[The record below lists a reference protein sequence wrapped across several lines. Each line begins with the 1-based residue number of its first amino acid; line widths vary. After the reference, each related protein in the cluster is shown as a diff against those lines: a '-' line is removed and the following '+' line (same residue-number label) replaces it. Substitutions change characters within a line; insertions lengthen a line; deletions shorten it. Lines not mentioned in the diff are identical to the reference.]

1 MVIRRKKG
9 FTAKQSKRT
18 SRKMSDSTYGT
29 HVDRG
34 SHARGRMQN
43 ASSVSFS
50 NSRAA
55 NRASRGVV
63 NTITPT
69 TSSGESQAA
78 YRQRTRQTR
87 YIEDVQRKARR
98 RRVLTFVIAALV
110 IIGLA
115 VGAGYIA
122 FRGTVVS
129 KMSLGDS
136 DAKTALV
143 ASKEGEVSYTLIS
156 VDLGA
161 VAKPL
166 ARSGPDVLLLVRLD
180 EDARTM
186 AIINVPA
193 DLRITLSDS
202 EYHHLCEAAQNGDA
216 ALIDAV
222 SRYTGV
228 NVSHFVKL
236 SQSGFVDLVE
246 ALDGVDVEVDQVIDD
261 PHAGDVYIPAGAQT
275 LSGDAALTYLR
286 ATNLKLG
293 VLDQM
298 NHQNDFAASLLA
310 EVFGDDGQVGFSA
323 RLDSIDE
330 FFQTDYSYDDIVKLQ
345 SWLKDIPATG
355 MTLVTVPGYTTAV
368 TGVVENE
375 QSYYIATANDIA
387 AIINTLDEGGNPNAA
402 EHEVASIDKKSFT
415 VEIQNGADVAGA
427 AAATAEVLKAAGF
440 NVGEVGNAEQQVYSE
455 TLVVYKDNGIQ
466 QAQAVID
473 AIGIGRAVYASYYYE
488 FEADVLV
495 IIGSDYMPT
504 S

>member
-1 MVIRRKKG
+1 MVLRRKKG

-29 HVDRG
+29 HIDRG
-34 SHARGRMQN
+34 SHAKGRVQN

-50 NSRAA
+50 NSRAT

-63 NTITPT
+63 DTITPT
-69 TSSGESQAA
+69 TASGESQAA

-87 YIEDVQRKARR
+87 YIEDVQRKAKR
-98 RRVLTFVIAALV
+98 RRVLTFVIAALL

-122 FRGTVVS
+122 FRGTVGT

-136 DAKTALV
+136 DAKSALV
-143 ASKEGEVSYTLIS
+143 AAKEGEATYTLVS

-180 EDARTM
+180 EEAGTV
-186 AIINVPA
+186 AIVNVPA
-193 DLRITLSDS
+193 DLRITLADS
-202 EYHHLCEAAQNGDA
+202 EYHHLYEAAQNGDA
-216 ALIDAV
+216 ALIEAV
-222 SRYTGV
+222 SKFTGV
-228 NVSHFVKL
+228 QISHFVKL
-236 SQSGFVDLVE
+236 SEGGFIDLVE
-246 ALDGVDVEVDQVIDD
+246 ALGGVDVEVDQVVDD
-261 PHAGDVYIPAGAQT
+261 PHAGDVYIPVGEQT

-298 NHQNDFAASLLA
+298 NHQNDFAANLLA
-310 EVFGDDGQVGFSA
+310 KVFADDGQVGFSA

-330 FFQTDYSYDDIVKLQ
+330 CFQTDYSYDDIAKLQ
-345 SWLKDIPATG
+345 GWLKDVPSSS

-375 QSYYIATANDIA
+375 VAYYIASSNDMA
-387 AIINTLDEGGNPNAA
+387 AIIDTLDDGGDPNAS
-402 EHEVASIDKKSFT
+402 EHEAASIDKSSFT
-415 VEIQNGADVAGA
+415 VEIQNGADVVGA

-440 NVGEVGNAEQQVYSE
+440 NVGEVGNAEQQVYGE
-455 TLVVYKDNGIQ
+455 TLVVYKDDGIL

-473 AIGIGRAVYASYYYE
+473 AIGIGRPVYASYYYE
-488 FEADVLV
+488 YDADVLV

>member
-55 NRASRGVV
+55 YRASRGVV
-63 NTITPT
+63 DTITPN

-87 YIEDVQRKARR
+87 YIEDVQRKAKR

-156 VDLGA
+156 VELGA

-193 DLRITLSDS
+193 DLRITLNDS

-261 PHAGDVYIPAGAQT
+261 PHAGDVYFIPAGRVHALGKGLLVAEIQQT
-275 LSGDAALTYLR
+275 SDCTYR
-286 ATNLKLG
+286 IY
-293 VLDQM
+293 DY
-298 NHQNDFAASLLA
+298 D
-310 EVFGDDGQVGFSA
+310 
-323 RLDSIDE
+323 RLDKDGRKRQLHTAEAMDAID
-330 FFQTDYSYDDIVKLQ
+330 FSGVKGHANTNYNARTNE
-345 SWLKDIPATG
+345 S
-355 MTLVTVPGYTTAV
+355 TT
-368 TGVVENE
+368 
-375 QSYYIATANDIA
+375 IA
-387 AIINTLDEGGNPNAA
+387 ACPYFITRLIPLDAPIRKNLEDQDTFVIYMCVDGIAA
-402 EHEVASIDKKSFT
+402 VKSMGT
-415 VEIQNGADVAGA
+415 IVPMHAG
-427 AAATAEVLKAAGF
+427 EC
-440 NVGEVGNAEQQVYSE
+440 
-455 TLVVYKDNGIQ
+455 
-466 QAQAVID
+466 
-473 AIGIGRAVYASYYYE
+473 
-488 FEADVLV
+488 VLV
-495 IIGSDYMPT
+495 PAVADQVELFCEGPAKLLEVTIDTTGWNDAPKEDGDWMAQFVG
-504 S
+504 

>member
-1 MVIRRKKG
+1 
-9 FTAKQSKRT
+9 
-18 SRKMSDSTYGT
+18 
-29 HVDRG
+29 
-34 SHARGRMQN
+34 
-43 ASSVSFS
+43 
-50 NSRAA
+50 
-55 NRASRGVV
+55 
-63 NTITPT
+63 
-69 TSSGESQAA
+69 
-78 YRQRTRQTR
+78 
-87 YIEDVQRKARR
+87 
-98 RRVLTFVIAALV
+98 
-110 IIGLA
+110 
-115 VGAGYIA
+115 
-122 FRGTVVS
+122 
-129 KMSLGDS
+129 
-136 DAKTALV
+136 
-143 ASKEGEVSYTLIS
+143 
-156 VDLGA
+156 
-161 VAKPL
+161 
-166 ARSGPDVLLLVRLD
+166 
-180 EDARTM
+180 
-186 AIINVPA
+186 
-193 DLRITLSDS
+193 
-202 EYHHLCEAAQNGDA
+202 
-216 ALIDAV
+216 
-222 SRYTGV
+222 
-228 NVSHFVKL
+228 
-236 SQSGFVDLVE
+236 
-246 ALDGVDVEVDQVIDD
+246 VIDD